1 MKITEEQKALLSLI
15 ANSLFGVK
23 AEIPCNTDFNRLLTE
38 SKQQAVTAL
47 ALKNVSMPEN
57 VKDANT
63 VFKNITVNSRVFADH
78 TLLNN
83 IMTKANIPYTV
94 LKGAASAYYY
104 PDPIFRA
111 MGDVDFLVK
120 KEDIEKATEVLKQ
133 NGFKPW
139 EEEHICHI
147 VFRKGKI
154 HLEMHFEP
162 AGVPNGKA
170 GEIIRE
176 YISDMIETSSPVKS
190 DICTF
195 VNPDKFHH
203 GLIMLLHMQHHLLSE
218 GIGLRHLCDWAVFV
232 NSFKDNE
239 FETLFKEKLQKAGL
253 WSFARNISLAASIS
267 IGLPRQEFMG
277 DDTDLAKAVA
287 EDILS
292 GGNFGSKD
300 KSRSGEGLFISNRGK
315 DGVNHSRP
323 MQFILSVNQ
332 IVYTNW
338 KVTKRVKILLP
349 IGWIYFGSR
358 RFIRQITGKRKPMKL
373 KKLYTSSKNRK
384 ELYKQ
389 LHLFE
394 TEVKNEY

>member
-1 MKITEEQKALLSLI
+1 MKIMEEQKALLSLI

-57 VKDANT
+57 VKDTNT

-170 GEIIRE
+170 GEAVRK
-176 YISDMIETSSPVKS
+176 YISDMIETSSLVKS

-232 NSFKDNE
+232 NSFKGNE
-239 FETLFKEKLQKAGL
+239 FETLFKERLKNVGL
-253 WSFARNISLAASIS
+253 WTFAKTISLAASIG
-267 IGLPRQEFMG
+267 IGLPKQEFMG
-277 DDTDLAKAVA
+277 GNTELACSTLN
-287 EDILS
+287 DIIS

-300 KSRSGEGLFISNRGK
+300 KDRSGEGFFISNRGK

-323 MQFILSVNQ
+323 VQFILSVNQ

-338 KVTKRVKILLP
+338 KVTKKAKILLP
-349 IGWIYFGSR
+349 IGWAFWGIR
-358 RFIRQITGKRKPMKL
+358 RFIRVLTGKRRHMNF
-373 KKLYTSSKNRK
+373 KKLYNSSKSRK

-394 TEVKNEY
+394 TEC

>member
-154 HLEMHFEP
+154 HLEMH
-162 AGVPNGKA
+162 
-170 GEIIRE
+170 
-176 YISDMIETSSPVKS
+176 
-190 DICTF
+190 
-195 VNPDKFHH
+195 
-203 GLIMLLHMQHHLLSE
+203 
-218 GIGLRHLCDWAVFV
+218 
-232 NSFKDNE
+232 
-239 FETLFKEKLQKAGL
+239 
-253 WSFARNISLAASIS
+253 
-267 IGLPRQEFMG
+267 
-277 DDTDLAKAVA
+277 
-287 EDILS
+287 
-292 GGNFGSKD
+292 
-300 KSRSGEGLFISNRGK
+300 
-315 DGVNHSRP
+315 
-323 MQFILSVNQ
+323 
-332 IVYTNW
+332 
-338 KVTKRVKILLP
+338 
-349 IGWIYFGSR
+349 
-358 RFIRQITGKRKPMKL
+358 
-373 KKLYTSSKNRK
+373 
-384 ELYKQ
+384 
-389 LHLFE
+389 
-394 TEVKNEY
+394 